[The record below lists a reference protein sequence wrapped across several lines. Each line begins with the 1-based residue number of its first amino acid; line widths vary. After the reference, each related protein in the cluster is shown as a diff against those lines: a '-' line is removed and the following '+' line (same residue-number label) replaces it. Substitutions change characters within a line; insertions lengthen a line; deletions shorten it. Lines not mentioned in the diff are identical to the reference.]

1 MGEAGSGL
9 VFALAI
15 PTILI
20 VTFSSMGALAQN
32 PGQVRPT
39 PATNAIIEEIV
50 VTARRREENLLD
62 VPLAVTALSGDELE
76 QVGAIDLIYLSQTTP
91 NATIEVARGTNNS
104 LAAYIRGVGR
114 QDHIA
119 GFENGVGLY
128 VDDVYYNRPQLAVLQ
143 IYDVERI
150 EVLRGPQGTLYGRNT
165 IGGAI
170 KYITRRLG
178 ENKELSLRGRV
189 GSYGMRDAIVTASA
203 PLDENLR
210 VGGSL
215 ASFNLDGFGDNLNLP
230 GMENYNKDI
239 SAARASVEWLP
250 GEDWFIRLAADWQQD
265 DSDLRQGHRMK
276 VGRYSGAPV
285 LADVFDTRAGNIVP
299 IADAEASG
307 LALLAEWAAADQV
320 TFRSILASR
329 RDETWRPGDF
339 DSLPTVDVDVSN
351 WDRNRQETVEFQAI
365 FTAGR
370 WSGVAGLFLLDA
382 SAVSRVEILLGTTGM
397 VIGRPGL
404 NNLLVN
410 SVDTSN
416 WAAFTDLSYAIS
428 DHWAGSLGGRF
439 THDER
444 NVDILRQILVGGLSP
459 FYGGSGIVAST
470 PSDFAG
476 SATFEKFTPRATLQW
491 QPHDH
496 QNVYISYNEGF
507 KGGGFDP
514 RGLTTLAPDFD
525 GDGQVSE
532 AEVYEFM
539 KFEPEEVASFEVG
552 WKATLFEGRMS
563 SRLAAFSADYTDV
576 QIPGAVAVDNDGDGI
591 AEQYIGITTNAAD
604 AEIDGLE
611 WEAFAI
617 LAEDLGA
624 AGARLELSWAV
635 GLIDAD
641 FNEFIDEN
649 GNDVANESV
658 FANTPG
664 WTFAA
669 TVNYAIAV
677 AWFGRAGELA
687 LIPTVAAFDDQS
699 QYPAPDPLIDQ
710 GSYALWDLSVVWSDL
725 EDHWQIGLHGK
736 NLTDRTFKVSGLDIP
751 LGLEGNTTAYFGNP
765 RQIWLDLRYRFN

>member
-1 MGEAGSGL
+1 M
-9 VFALAI
+9 
-15 PTILI
+15 
-20 VTFSSMGALAQN
+20 
-32 PGQVRPT
+32 
-39 PATNAIIEEIV
+39 

-62 VPLAVTALSGDELE
+62 VPLAVTALSGEKLE
-76 QVGAIDLIYLSQTTP
+76 QLGAIDLIYLSQAIP

-119 GFENGVGLY
+119 GFESGVGLY
-128 VDDVYYNRPQLAVLQ
+128 VDDVNYNRPQLAVLQ

-178 ENKELSLRGRV
+178 EGKELKLRGRV

-203 PLDENLR
+203 PLDETLR
-210 VGGSL
+210 IGGSL
-215 ASFNLDGFGDNLNLP
+215 ASFNLDGFGDNLYLT
-230 GMENYNKDI
+230 GKENYNKDI

-250 GEDWFIRLAADWQQD
+250 DENWFIRLAADWQQD

-285 LADVFDTRAGNIVP
+285 LEDVFDTRAGNIVP

-307 LALLAEWAAADQV
+307 LSLLTEWAATEQV

-351 WDRNRQETVEFQAI
+351 WDRNKQDTAELQAI
-365 FTAGR
+365 FSKGR

-382 SAVSRVEILLGTTGM
+382 SAVTRVEILLGTTGM

-404 NNLLVN
+404 NNLLV
-410 SVDTSN
+410 SDVDTSN
-416 WAAFTDLSYAIS
+416 WAVFTDLSYAIS
-428 DHWAGSLGGRF
+428 DHWSGSLGGRF

-444 NVDILRQILVGGLSP
+444 TVDILRQNLVGGLSP
-459 FYGGSGIVAST
+459 FFGGSGIVVNT
-470 PSDFAG
+470 TSDFAG

-491 QPHDH
+491 QPQDR

-514 RGLTTLAPDFD
+514 RGLSTLAPDFD

-552 WKATLFEGRMS
+552 WKATLFDGRMS
-563 SRLAAFSADYTDV
+563 SRLAAFKADYTDV

-591 AEQYIGITTNAAD
+591 AEQYVGITTNAAD

-611 WEAFAI
+611 WEALAI
-617 LAEDLGA
+617 LAQDLGVP
-624 AGARLELSWAV
+624 GARLELSWAI

-649 GNDVANESV
+649 GEDVADERG

-669 TVNYAIAV
+669 AVNYAIPV
-677 AWFGRAGELA
+677 GWFGRAGELA
-687 LIPTVAAFDDQS
+687 LTPTMAAFDEQI
-699 QYPAPDPLIDQ
+699 QFPEPDPLIDQ
-710 GSYALWDLSVVWSDL
+710 SSYAVWDLSVVWSDL

-736 NLTDRTFKVSGLDIP
+736 NLADKTYRVAGLDIP
-751 LGLEGNTTAYFGNP
+751 LGLEGNTTAYYGNP
-765 RQIWLDLRYRFN
+765 RQIWLDLQYRFD